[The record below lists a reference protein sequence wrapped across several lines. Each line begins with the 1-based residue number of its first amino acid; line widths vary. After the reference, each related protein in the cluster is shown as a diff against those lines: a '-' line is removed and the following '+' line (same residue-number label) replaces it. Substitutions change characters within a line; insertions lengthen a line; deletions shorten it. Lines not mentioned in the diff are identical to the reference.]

1 MIELP
6 EFMTAERIE
15 RAHARS
21 MEIREA
27 YYAGTQR
34 QREFA
39 SSLRSRGINAARD
52 RNPKMLKFL
61 EKAVEYM
68 RQLND
73 AQQSRFAQEGFAAV
87 KFTEFSTWEAAY
99 LKSDQMG
106 QDDSIEYGV
115 FAWVYAS
122 IFEATLA

>member
-21 MEIREA
+21 SEIREA

-34 QREFA
+34 QRELA
-39 SSLRSRGINAARD
+39 GSLRSRGINAARD

-68 RQLND
+68 RGLND
-73 AQQSRFAQEGFAAV
+73 AQQSRFAQEGFATV
-87 KFTEFSTWEAAY
+87 KFTEFATWEAAY

>member
-1 MIELP
+1 
-6 EFMTAERIE
+6 
-15 RAHARS
+15 

-34 QREFA
+34 QRDLA

-61 EKAVEYM
+61 EKAVEHM

-73 AQQSRFAQEGFAAV
+73 AQQSRFAQEGFAPV